1 MKIEPSAL
9 LWIASGAPWRWAR
22 IRDDSSPAHYIHS
35 RFQRYDQRRYG
46 RLARVGM
53 RAGFVAGMPIVLGLV
68 ALCTARNGARVRR
81 EGGKGVLRQA
91 REQVALWLGQGVLPL
106 SYYIFDLHR
115 GAGPTTALD
124 YLYRYETKHGIY
136 PILRT
141 TFSSAETTEALR
153 NKALFARRCS
163 EHGVPAISA
172 LFVVEAG
179 RLTRLDADE
188 PGLPQRDLFLK
199 PLSGSG
205 GRGAAVWTYA
215 GEGRYRNA
223 TAGVKSEAELI
234 AHLLTLSQ
242 EQGAYVGR
250 LYVRNHRLLEEVSP
264 GALSSV
270 RVVTCL
276 DEAGRPEVTHAVLR
290 MARTPGTV
298 VDNFHAG
305 GIAASVGLDSGV
317 VGKATDTGLSRR
329 SQWWTTHPT
338 SGAAILGRQLPMW
351 DQVLDVARRA
361 HSAFADQ
368 IVVGWD
374 VAVLEDGPALI
385 EGNKGPD
392 LDIVQRTSG
401 APVGSSRLGALIAFH
416 LRRALG
422 EELRPTVPNPGHLE
436 TAAAGMHG

>member
-22 IRDDSSPAHYIHS
+22 MRDDGSPAHYIHS
-35 RFQRYDQRRYG
+35 RFQRHDWRRNG
-46 RLARVGM
+46 RLAHVFRRGGFVVGM
-53 RAGFVAGMPIVLGLV
+53 PVVLGLV
-68 ALCTARNGARVRR
+68 GVCTARNGARVRR
-81 EGGKGVLRQA
+81 EGGKGLLQQA
-91 REQVALWLGQGVLPL
+91 REQVALWLGQGILPL

-115 GAGPTTALD
+115 GDGPTAALD
-124 YLYRYETKHGIY
+124 YLYRYETKQGIY

-141 TFSSAETTEALR
+141 RFSSAETTEALR
-153 NKALFARRCS
+153 NKALFAQRCT
-163 EHGVPAISA
+163 EHGVPAVRA
-172 LFVVEAG
+172 LFTVEAG

-188 PGLPQRDLFLK
+188 PGLPRCDLFLK

-205 GRGAAVWTYA
+205 GRGAEVWTHA
-215 GEGRYRNA
+215 GEGQYRNA
-223 TAGVKSEAELI
+223 IAGVKSEAELM
-234 AHLLTLSQ
+234 AHLVALSEQ
-242 EQGAYVGR
+242 QGAYVGR
-250 LYVRNHRLLEEVSP
+250 LYVRNHPLLEEISP

-305 GIAASVGLDSGV
+305 GIAASVALDSGV
-317 VGKATDTGLSRR
+317 VGKATDTGLSRH

-338 SGAAILGRQLPMW
+338 NGAAILGRRLPMW
-351 DQVLDVARRA
+351 EQVLDVARRA

-368 IVVGWD
+368 VVVGWD
-374 VAVLEDGPALI
+374 VAVLHDGPQLI

-401 APVGSSRLGALIAFH
+401 APVGNSRLGALIAYH

-422 EELRPTVPNPGHLE
+422 EEQNPAASSAGHLE
-436 TAAAGMHG
+436 TASAGMHD

>member
-1 MKIEPSAL
+1 MLIEPSAL

-22 IRDDSSPAHYIHS
+22 LRDDGSPAHYIHS
-35 RFQRYDQRRYG
+35 RFQRHDRQRYS
-46 RLARVGM
+46 RLARIGM
-53 RAGFVAGMPIVLGLV
+53 GCGFVAGVPVVVGLV
-68 ALCTARNGARVRR
+68 ALCAARNAARVRR
-81 EGGKGVLRQA
+81 EGGKGILRQV
-91 REQVALWLGQGVLPL
+91 REQVALWLRQGVLPL

-115 GAGPTTALD
+115 GDGPTAALD

-136 PILRT
+136 PILRS
-141 TFSSAETTEALR
+141 TFSSAETTDALR
-153 NKALFARRCS
+153 NKALFARRCR
-163 EHGVPAISA
+163 EHGVPAIPA

-188 PGLPQRDLFLK
+188 PGLPRRDLFLK

-205 GRGAAVWTYA
+205 GRGAAVWTYV
-215 GEGRYRNA
+215 GDGQYRNVR
-223 TAGVKSEAELI
+223 AGVKSAAELV
-234 AHLLTLSQ
+234 AHLVALSQ

-250 LYVRNHRLLEEVSP
+250 LLVRNHPLLEEVSP

-317 VGKATDTGLSRR
+317 LGRATDTGLSRR
-329 SQWWTTHPT
+329 SRWWATHPV
-338 SGAAILGRQLPMW
+338 SGAAILGREVPMW
-351 DQVLDVARRA
+351 DQVLDAARRA
-361 HSAFADQ
+361 HAAFADQ

-401 APVGSSRLGALIAFH
+401 QPVGSSRLGTLIAFH

-422 EELRPTVPNPGHLE
+422 EEQGVAGAGRLE
-436 TAAAGMHG
+436 TTAAGMHG

>member
-22 IRDDSSPAHYIHS
+22 LRDDVSPAHYIHS
-35 RFQRYDQRRYG
+35 RFQRHDRRRYS
-46 RLARVGM
+46 RLAHIGM
-53 RAGFVAGMPIVLGLV
+53 GCGFVAGMPIVLGLLAV
-68 ALCTARNGARVRR
+68 CTARNAARVRR

-91 REQVALWLGQGVLPL
+91 REQMALWLGQGILPL
-106 SYYIFDLHR
+106 SYYVFDLHR
-115 GAGPTTALD
+115 GDGPSTALD

-136 PILRT
+136 PILRN

-153 NKALFARRCS
+153 NKALFARRCR
-163 EHGVPAISA
+163 EHGVPAIEA

-215 GEGRYRNA
+215 GNRRYRNVS
-223 TAGVKSEAELI
+223 AGVKSEAELI
-234 AHLLTLSQ
+234 AHLVTLSQ
-242 EQGAYVGR
+242 DEGAYVGR
-250 LYVRNHRLLEEVSP
+250 LFVRNHRLLEEVSP

-317 VGKATDTGLSRR
+317 VGRATDTGLSRR
-329 SQWWTTHPT
+329 SRWWTTHPM
-338 SGAAILGRQLPMW
+338 SGAAILGRQVPMW

-361 HSAFADQ
+361 HAAFADQ

-401 APVGSSRLGALIAFH
+401 TPVGSSRLGILIAFH

-422 EELRPTVPNPGHLE
+422 EEQSMSRPGDVSV
-436 TAAAGMHG
+436 